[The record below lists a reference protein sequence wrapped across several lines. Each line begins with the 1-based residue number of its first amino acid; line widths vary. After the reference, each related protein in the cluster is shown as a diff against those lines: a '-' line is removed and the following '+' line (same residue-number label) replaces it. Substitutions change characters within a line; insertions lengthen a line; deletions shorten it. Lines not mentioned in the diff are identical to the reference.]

1 MSLSVVQDVFSPLK
15 IDHSKL
21 KESQTFL
28 YIMPLIT
35 NLCPYYWRKYK
46 HSSIIIQFKDLS
58 IQECILKEIIKNLE
72 KATAPSNDTLDK
84 IPITRT
90 DMGSTPKTR
99 KTFIAKNYPALL
111 SAVERADKD
120 GFDYML
126 CTCDNITSLIVMVYG
141 IESLPCINQN
151 FYQKN
156 EILYGERPTPGSDG
170 YDLYQEKFDLIIA
183 KKCQKCEKE
192 NCHLRCSVCGSYYC
206 DIKCR
211 NDDWRDTH
219 KKICMNI
226 RIRKLIASGWVQRDK
241 FIRKPKPI
249 LKRMIMLISAN
260 INNKNHI
267 FFDEFITSLIAQKT
281 RTNRTLL
288 SVSLSSDLSVKKS
301 WITMKKRLENYGV
314 EIYESSIASDFTH
327 YERLLIHLDEE
338 NNDTFIMFI
347 RGTNVLF
354 NDYIYY
360 HSYFLDNI
368 VNNIDVIGINVLE
381 KLKQYQIDSGTIRLK
396 YLRRFLN
403 NCPDLM
409 KNHNLCYMEF
419 YRYLEI
425 INIITGGYMEIFYF
439 PSTIYNV
446 ISSDKYISISDYE
459 NHLKTGELI
468 SNDTMV
474 LIPLND
480 NDNMAYVKIE
490 KFLRPIVGESF
501 LKSELGNNLCS
512 TL

>member
-1 MSLSVVQDVFSPLK
+1 MQ
-15 IDHSKL
+15 
-21 KESQTFL
+21 ES
-28 YIMPLIT
+28 I
-35 NLCPYYWRKYK
+35 
-46 HSSIIIQFKDLS
+46 S
-58 IQECILKEIIKNLE
+58 KEIIKNLE
-72 KATAPSNDTLDK
+72 KATAPSTDTLDK
-84 IPITRT
+84 IPITKT
-90 DMGSTPKTR
+90 DMGSDPKTR
-99 KTFIAKNYPALL
+99 KTFIAKNYPVLL
-111 SAVERADKD
+111 SGVERADKD

-126 CTCDNITSLIVMVYG
+126 CKCDKITSLIVMVYG

-151 FYQKN
+151 FYQKDKLFN
-156 EILYGERPTPGSDG
+156 DKISILGSEKD
-170 YDLYQEKFDLIIA
+170 DLYEKFDLIIL
-183 KKCQKCEKE
+183 KKCDKE
-192 NCHLRCSVCGSYYC
+192 NCHLCCSVCGSYYC

-211 NDDWRDTH
+211 NDDWRDVH
-219 KKICMNI
+219 KHICMNT
-226 RIRKLIASGWVQRDK
+226 RIRKLITTCWMQRDK

-314 EIYESSIASDFTH
+314 EVYESSIASDFTH
-327 YERLLIHLDEE
+327 YERLLSHLDEE

-409 KNHNLCYMEF
+409 KNHHLCYMEF